1 MKLTKIIA
9 ATTTAAVLS
18 VGAVAVAGAETG
30 GSSTT
35 DKPAAT
41 ATAKHHLNR
50 AALRRLIRRRG
61 AVIAAKTI
69 GIKPKEL
76 VSEVKSGKTI
86 AQVATDHGS
95 SAQAVITA
103 LVNAGDK
110 AIDNQVAKHHLS
122 TERAAKIKAAL
133 PGKVANF
140 VNNWHPKS
148 K

>member
-1 MKLTKIIA
+1 MKLNKIIA

-18 VGAVAVAGAETG
+18 VGAVTVAGAATG
-30 GSSTT
+30 GSSTK
-35 DKPAAT
+35 DKPAAS
-41 ATAKHHLNR
+41 ATAKSHFNR
-50 AALRRLIRRRG
+50 KALRRLIGRRG

-69 GIKPKEL
+69 GITPKQL
-76 VSEVKSGKTI
+76 VQEVKGGKTV
-86 AQVATDHGS
+86 AQVASDHGS

-110 AIDNQVAKHHLS
+110 AVDNQLAKHHLTS
-122 TERAAKIKAAL
+122 EQAAKIKAAL
-133 PGKVANF
+133 PGRVANF

>member
-9 ATTTAAVLS
+9 AATTAAVLS
-18 VGAVAVAGAETG
+18 VGAVTVAGAATG
-30 GSSTT
+30 GSSTK
-35 DKPAAT
+35 DKPAAS
-41 ATAKHHLNR
+41 ATAKDHLNR
-50 AALRRLIRRRG
+50 KALRRLIGRRG

-69 GIKPKEL
+69 GITPKQL
-76 VSEVKSGKTI
+76 VQEVKGGKTV
-86 AQVATDHGS
+86 AQVASDHGS
-95 SAQAVITA
+95 SGQAVMDA

-110 AIDNQVAKHHLS
+110 AVDKLVANHRIS

-148 K
+148 A